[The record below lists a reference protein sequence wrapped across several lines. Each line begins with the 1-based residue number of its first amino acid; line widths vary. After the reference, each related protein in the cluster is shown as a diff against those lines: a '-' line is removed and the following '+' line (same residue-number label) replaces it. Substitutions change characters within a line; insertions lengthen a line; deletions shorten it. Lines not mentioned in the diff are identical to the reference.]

1 MGKVSP
7 GRWGTGRS
15 ETSRR
20 AKARRAPVGTGP
32 SYQLK
37 ISLLEIEPEIWR
49 RLLVRHGVRLDRLHQ
64 IFQVAMGWTNS
75 HLHEFR
81 VGDTRYGEPD
91 PEYDEGDVR
100 DERSVGL
107 FEVAPKVNDV
117 FLYEYDFGD
126 SWEHLVV
133 IEKILTPE
141 ESSADLPVCLAGARA
156 CPPEDCGGVP
166 GYERFLQ
173 AIGDATHEEHG
184 EMLAWV
190 GGRFDPEAFDLGK
203 VNRQLRRLKRT

>member
-1 MGKVSP
+1 MGQVIP

-15 ETSRR
+15 ETSPRS
-20 AKARRAPVGTGP
+20 KARGTRSSTGP
-32 SYQLK
+32 PYQLK

-49 RLLVRHGVRLDRLHQ
+49 QVLVPRGVRLDRLHE

-81 VGDTRYGEPD
+81 VGDIRYGEPD
-91 PEYDEGDVR
+91 PEFDEGDVR
-100 DERSVGL
+100 DERNVRL
-107 FEVAPKVNDV
+107 CEVAPGVNDS

-133 IEKILTPE
+133 VEKVLTPE
-141 ESSADLPVCLAGARA
+141 ESPAHLPVCLAGARA

-166 GYERFLQ
+166 GYESFL
-173 AIGDATHEEHG
+173 
-184 EMLAWV
+184 
-190 GGRFDPEAFDLGK
+190 EA
-203 VNRQLRRLKRT
+203 LRRPHARGAPGHAHVGRRELRPRSL

>member
-1 MGKVSP
+1 MGKIIQ
-7 GRWGTGRS
+7 GRWGSGRS
-15 ETSRR
+15 ETSPR
-20 AKARRAPVGTGP
+20 AKARGPRSATGP
-32 SYQLK
+32 PYQLK
-37 ISLLEIEPEIWR
+37 LSLLEIEAEVWR
-49 RLLVRHGVRLDRLHQ
+49 RLLVPRGVRLDRLHE

-100 DERSVGL
+100 DERSVRL
-107 FEVAPKVNDV
+107 FEVAPGVNDS

-133 IEKILTPE
+133 VEKILTPA
-141 ESSADLPVCLAGARA
+141 ESPADLPVCVAGARA

-166 GYERFLQ
+166 GYEGFLE
-173 AIGDATHEEHG
+173 AIRAPAHEEHQA
-184 EMLAWV
+184 MLAWV
-190 GGRFDPEAFDLGK
+190 GGKFDPEAFDLGK
-203 VNRQLRRLKRT
+203 VNRQLRRLKRV